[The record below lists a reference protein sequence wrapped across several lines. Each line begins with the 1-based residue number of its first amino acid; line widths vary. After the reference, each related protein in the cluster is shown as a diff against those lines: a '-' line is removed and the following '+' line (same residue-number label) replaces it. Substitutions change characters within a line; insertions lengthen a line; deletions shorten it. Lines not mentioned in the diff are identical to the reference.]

1 MMGIKFMKTL
11 RKKGGS
17 CMSRYGIDLNKVENA
32 FNEVLATG
40 DDKKIAE
47 FAKEVIP
54 LLLEDSSKTRMELVE
69 NLLKD

>member
-1 MMGIKFMKTL
+1 
-11 RKKGGS
+11 
-17 CMSRYGIDLNKVENA
+17 MSRYGIDLNKVENA

-69 NLLKD
+69 NLLDEVQ